1 MTVSPPVAD
10 HHRAGCDALER
21 STPLLV
27 EAIRRAPTHVRP
39 SRMSWTNGQIAAHMY
54 ASAVE
59 AEKAVRGVPSAYDGE
74 PSVELDEQMV
84 AQVTERD
91 TVELAAMVEQAT
103 TAFLR
108 TARGVQAGA
117 PVATPRATAGTFV
130 GLLALDHHLHG
141 GQFAETAGSTWNG
154 RVADLHGPLST
165 VLPYA
170 FDPDGAGSFRGS
182 FTLTLTG
189 AEPVRYAIE
198 DRRLRLDV
206 AGRTDC
212 TITADPQTFVRLGI
226 GVVSQ
231 LRAALTGKM
240 RAGGRKPWLALATN
254 RLFPPIPH
262 GGVAP

>member
-1 MTVSPPVAD
+1 MTVSPPATD
-10 HHRAGCDALER
+10 HHRAGCAALER

-27 EAIRRAPTHVRP
+27 EAVRRAPAAVRP
-39 SRMSWTNGQIAAHMY
+39 SKMRWTNAEIAAHMY

-59 AEKAVRGVPSAYDGE
+59 AEKAVRGKPSAYDEE
-74 PSVELDEQMV
+74 PTAELDEQMV
-84 AQVTERD
+84 EQVHERD
-91 TVELAAMVEQAT
+91 TSVLATMVEQAT
-103 TAFLR
+103 TAFLHTVR
-108 TARGVQAGA
+108 DLPADA

-141 GQFAETAGSTWNG
+141 GQFTETVGSTWNG
-154 RVADLHGPLST
+154 RVADLHGPLSV

-170 FDPDGAGSFRGS
+170 FDPDAAKGFRAS

-198 DRRLRLDV
+198 DGALRLDV
-206 AGRTDC
+206 PGRTDC

-231 LRAALTGKM
+231 LRAGLTGKM
-240 RAGGRKPWLALATN
+240 RAGGRKPWLAFTTS

-262 GGVAP
+262 GGVAR